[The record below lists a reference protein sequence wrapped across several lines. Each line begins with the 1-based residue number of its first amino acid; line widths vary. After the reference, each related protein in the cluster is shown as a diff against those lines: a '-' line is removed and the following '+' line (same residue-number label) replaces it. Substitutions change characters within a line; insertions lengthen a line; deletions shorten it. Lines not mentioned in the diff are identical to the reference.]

1 MVVWVRVMAVE
12 MKRIGQIWDKL
23 EVELMQLANNDS
35 VGKILL

>member
-1 MVVWVRVMAVE
+1 MAVE